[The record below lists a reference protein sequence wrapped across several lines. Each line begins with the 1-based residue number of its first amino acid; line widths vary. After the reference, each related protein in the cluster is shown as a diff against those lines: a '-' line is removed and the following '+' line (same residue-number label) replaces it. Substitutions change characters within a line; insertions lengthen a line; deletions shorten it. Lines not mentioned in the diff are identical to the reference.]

1 MRITYAPTQKPR
13 EESGPERAK
22 ERDVEMSGG
31 GGEALRLH
39 EQLRAVRKRRG
50 SGGADAPSARGYLL
64 LPPHTTTAVAAGSTS
79 EGGGGKEK
87 TEEVAE
93 RWFVLVGHCFFY
105 TIHRESPEFSGA
117 LLADIFGPV
126 TNAGAAADE
135 EEGEVLKKVF
145 SSSPDS
151 PAKTEL
157 VNKRDITL
165 TEF

>member
-1 MRITYAPTQKPR
+1 MRITYAPTQR
-13 EESGPERAK
+13 ARGERARAS
-22 ERDVEMSGG
+22 EREDRDVEMSGG
-31 GGEALRLH
+31 GGGEALRLH
-39 EQLRAVRKRRG
+39 DQLRAVWKRR
-50 SGGADAPSARGYLL
+50 GADAPSARGYLL
-64 LPPHTTTAVAAGSTS
+64 LPPHTTTAS
-79 EGGGGKEK
+79 EGGEK

-165 TEF
+165 VEF

>member
-1 MRITYAPTQKPR
+1 
-13 EESGPERAK
+13 
-22 ERDVEMSGG
+22 MSGG

-39 EQLRAVRKRRG
+39 DQLRAVWKRR
-50 SGGADAPSARGYLL
+50 GADAPSARGYLL
-64 LPPHTTTAVAAGSTS
+64 LPPHTVAAGTIS
-79 EGGGGKEK
+79 EGGGGGKEK

-126 TNAGAAADE
+126 TNAGAE